1 MFMDGPGIS
10 IDIVLDKANYDEY
23 FDDDTD
29 ADVYFHVRT
38 VKVNIHR
45 FRYKYHAYHSWAAS
59 LMSPVIKPILRN
71 LISRLLEDKIRQ
83 GFEAADRELHAL
95 AERMRVASIAN
106 KGGSLEAWV
115 RAVFSRPSSATKRG
129 VHASRGERGVRIGTG
144 GRDGFTVT
152 LGEEEELFPG
162 EHGPGAVLT
171 KFGAA
176 EERVEATR
184 EESGGWKNEIFDV
197 RV

>member
-1 MFMDGPGIS
+1 MFMDGPGVS
-10 IDIVLDKANYDEY
+10 VDIVLDKANYDEY

-29 ADVYFHVRT
+29 ADVYFHVRS
-38 VKVNIHR
+38 VKVDIHR

-59 LMSPVIKPILRN
+59 LLSPVIKPIIRN
-71 LISRLLEDKIRQ
+71 LISRFLEDKIRL
-83 GFEAADRELHAL
+83 GFETADRELHAL

-106 KGGSLEAWV
+106 RGGNLEAWV
-115 RAVFSRPSSATKRG
+115 RAVFSRPSSASKG
-129 VHASRGERGVRIGTG
+129 AVHAVRGERGVRIGTG
-144 GRDGFTVT
+144 GGNGFAVT
-152 LGEEEELFPG
+152 IGEEEELFPG

-176 EERVEATR
+176 EERVEETG
-184 EESGGWKNEIFDV
+184 EECRGWKNEIFDV